1 MIIQHDFKSRKELY
15 EAGLHNSYQRGI
27 GRAKDGTNYV
37 SIVLSGGY
45 VDDEDF
51 GDEIIYTGEG
61 GRDPASGKQIADQ
74 EIRAGNKNLVA
85 AFEAGEPVYVTR
97 GSGHK
102 GNYSPVSGYR
112 FAGEYYIAEHWI
124 EKGRDGF
131 SVVRFKL
138 VNSDKFVKPATHS
151 EQSVQRV
158 EIISTRI
165 IRDTKLSKTVKEMY
179 EYTCQVCN
187 ARIELPTGNFY
198 MEGAHI
204 RPLGK
209 PHDGPDNLSN
219 ILCLCPNHHLMFD
232 KYCYSIN
239 PESLELVGIDGFL
252 TLKNEH
258 VLDTAHLSYHYENY
272 LAHR

>member
-1 MIIQHDFKSRKELY
+1 MTDQKDFASRKELY
-15 EAGLHNSYQRGI
+15 EAGLHNSYQKGI
-27 GRAKDGTNYV
+27 GKAKNGTDFV

-61 GRDPASGKQIADQ
+61 GRDASTGRQIADQ

-102 GNYSPVSGYR
+102 GNYSPASGYR

-124 EKGRDGF
+124 ERGRDGF
-131 SVVRFKL
+131 SVIRFKL
-138 VNSDKFVKPATHS
+138 VKSDAFVKPPNEHGQGA
-151 EQSVQRV
+151 RRA
-158 EIISTRI
+158 EIVSTRV
-165 IRDTKLSKTVKEMY
+165 IRDTKLSTTVKELY
-179 EYTCQVCN
+179 DYTCQVCGTQ
-187 ARIELPTGNFY
+187 IGLPTGNFY

-239 PESLELVGIDGFL
+239 PDTLELIGINGRL

-258 VLDTAHLSYHYENY
+258 DLERAHLVYHYENY